1 MRKFAHLLPAP
12 PTDKEI
18 MVAADNA
25 IELVHIHINPHDFN
39 FERRVAFALAYDGAI
54 TDNAYIALLLILHCD
69 VGLFLRS
76 DAALSLRIFPAHSI
90 VLEKHSYKLLG
101 GGERDS

>member
-12 PTDKEI
+12 PTEKEI
-18 MVAADNA
+18 GVAANNN
-25 IELVHIHINPHDFN
+25 IELT
-39 FERRVAFALAYDGAI
+39 FEKRAAFALAYDGAI
-54 TDNAYIALLLILHCD
+54 TDNAYMALLLILHCD

-90 VLEKHSYKLLG
+90 VLEQHSFKPF
-101 GGERDS
+101 